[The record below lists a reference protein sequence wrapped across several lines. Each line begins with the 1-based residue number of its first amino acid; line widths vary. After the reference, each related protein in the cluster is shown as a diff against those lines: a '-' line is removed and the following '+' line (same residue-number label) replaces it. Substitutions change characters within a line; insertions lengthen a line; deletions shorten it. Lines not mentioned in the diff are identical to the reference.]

1 LKKYNYKKP
10 TEEHYKKVIHS
21 FINKELLPQNIVVLN
36 DDLKPFIAIQDKR
49 IIYTEGDEVDV
60 DGLILFHLNQYLFY
74 KDLKSLEWLKDN
86 YADLLGSF
94 IIFFDKYFVRKTLIL
109 IVINAIIS
117 QYIVNRQEGIP
128 NDYPQ
133 KALQWKRHCYLW

>member
-1 LKKYNYKKP
+1 M
-10 TEEHYKKVIHS
+10 S
-21 FINKELLPQNIVVLN
+21 FYP
-36 DDLKPFIAIQDKR
+36 
-49 IIYTEGDEVDV
+49 
-60 DGLILFHLNQYLFY
+60 
-74 KDLKSLEWLKDN
+74 
-86 YADLLGSF
+86 F
-94 IIFFDKYFVRKTLIL
+94 IIFFGKYFVRKTLIL

>member
-1 LKKYNYKKP
+1 M
-10 TEEHYKKVIHS
+10 S
-21 FINKELLPQNIVVLN
+21 FYP
-36 DDLKPFIAIQDKR
+36 
-49 IIYTEGDEVDV
+49 
-60 DGLILFHLNQYLFY
+60 
-74 KDLKSLEWLKDN
+74 
-86 YADLLGSF
+86 F
-94 IIFFDKYFVRKTLIL
+94 IIFFGKYFVRKILIL